1 MAGLED
7 LLPFE
12 PRVYW
17 RLFALENEAV
27 WPAQPLLLAAGALL
41 AFCLL
46 RGWRPS
52 ARWLGPALAA
62 AWLWAGW
69 QFVALRYG
77 TVNWVAPALAWGFYA
92 EAALLAAL
100 GLSGRLLFAGRGRRA
115 QAAIGLLAAALLAWP
130 FLARL
135 DGRTWREAEVFAVA
149 PDPTAA
155 ATLALLALAGRS
167 RWMALLCVVPALW
180 LAVSA
185 LTLIHD
191 GGLAGLGGACGPAR
205 RPRGLRRTLA
215 KTCRRPVNCIRACLR
230 RGMQTLLSPDRFQT
244 IRHSERFAVWT
255 ADRHERAARG
265 MCRACEPALASAP
278 SGRAWRRSVE
288 CKITKPSSRQD

>member
-52 ARWLGPALAA
+52 AHWLGPALAA

-77 TVNWVAPALAWGFYA
+77 TVNWVAPSLAWGFY
-92 EAALLAAL
+92 
-100 GLSGRLLFAGRGRRA
+100 
-115 QAAIGLLAAALLAWP
+115 
-130 FLARL
+130 
-135 DGRTWREAEVFAVA
+135 V
-149 PDPTAA
+149 
-155 ATLALLALAGRS
+155 
-167 RWMALLCVVPALW
+167 
-180 LAVSA
+180 
-185 LTLIHD
+185 
-191 GGLAGLGGACGPAR
+191 
-205 RPRGLRRTLA
+205 
-215 KTCRRPVNCIRACLR
+215 
-230 RGMQTLLSPDRFQT
+230 
-244 IRHSERFAVWT
+244 
-255 ADRHERAARG
+255 
-265 MCRACEPALASAP
+265 
-278 SGRAWRRSVE
+278 
-288 CKITKPSSRQD
+288 